1 MNPKLGMK
9 GLLCGCLLAV
19 TSACGSSTPA
29 ASGASPEIAVAP
41 TTILSSGTYGGKTYA
56 EWGTS
61 FLQWQL
67 NLPGPRFPVMD
78 RTGAWCTEGQD
89 TSAGGSPVF
98 FLSGGVGTI
107 VRTCTIPAN
116 RMILVPLASWMA
128 DNVGLPEG
136 TPPRTDTEL
145 QDLLYRESKA
155 VSEVTLSVDGVSL
168 GSSVSDFLPYFVFAT
183 EFSYAVPDTPYNYK
197 ATFGDAPFSG
207 TVPVAF
213 NGGVWALLAPLPA
226 GSHTIYFSETS
237 VPTPM
242 NPAGSSMGVTYE
254 LTVE

>member
-1 MNPKLGMK
+1 MNPKL

-19 TSACGSSTPA
+19 TGACSGTTA
-29 ASGASPEIAVAP
+29 VSGASPEIAAP
-41 TTILSSGTYGGKTYA
+41 TTILSNGTYGGKTYA
-56 EWGTS
+56 EWGSS
-61 FLQWQL
+61 FFQWQL
-67 NLPGPRFPVMD
+67 NLPGPRYPVLD
-78 RTGAWCTEGQD
+78 RTGAWCSEGQD

-98 FLSGGVGTI
+98 FLAGGVGTI

-136 TPPRTDTEL
+136 TPARTDTEL

-155 VSEVTLSVDGVSL
+155 VSEITLSVDGVSL
-168 GSSVSDFLPYFVFAT
+168 GSNVSDFLPYFVFAT

-242 NPAGSSMGVTYE
+242 HPAGLSMGVTYE